1 MGACRRLLTLTAC
14 LSAYALL
21 GLPVRGSSVPRT
33 TNVDLATQTAAAA
46 IEEGLARLDA
56 GSGTLAWHPPLLI
69 APREKH
75 DANWIVEHLLIEQML
90 SRGITVMVDSA
101 AAGTPATRLSYRI
114 VDLSMGGWS
123 GLMGSSVTRECRVE
137 IALRLSQEGDGA
149 VLWQSSVQARRS
161 DRVSKAQLEALSND
175 DYTFADTQLQRRS
188 WGKVAEPAIVSGVL
202 GMLVYF
208 FFSNR

>member
-1 MGACRRLLTLTAC
+1 MIRPSLAIAVC
-14 LSAYALL
+14 LSASTSWCGPAHGADAPL
-21 GLPVRGSSVPRT
+21 T
-33 TNVDLATQTAAAA
+33 TNVDLVVQTAAAA
-46 IEEGLARLDA
+46 IEDGLAGLDA
-56 GSGTLAWHPPLLI
+56 RSDSISWRPPLLI

-75 DANWIVEHLLIEQML
+75 DANWIVEHLLIEQVL
-90 SRGITVMVDSA
+90 SRGIAVVLDTAAVDS
-101 AAGTPATRLSYRI
+101 TATRLSYRI

-123 GLMGSSVTRECRVE
+123 GLMGTSVTRECRIE

-149 VLWQSSVQARRS
+149 VLWQSSAPARRS
-161 DRVSKAQLEALSND
+161 DRVPKARLDALAND
-175 DYTFADTQLQRRS
+175 EYAFADTQIEKRS